1 MMLCVETT
9 SISVDFSCR
18 KEKVEERE
26 EDASE
31 SFSDNSLRTF
41 FQTFLLH
48 SSLASSTLR
57 FNSSRDTTNTNKSNN
72 GRTKKESTSEKS
84 GEREDGLE
92 GRERRTKGVVF
103 ENT

>member
-41 FQTFLLH
+41 F
-48 SSLASSTLR
+48 ASKVHH
-57 FNSSRDTTNTNKSNN
+57 NS
-72 GRTKKESTSEKS
+72 
-84 GEREDGLE
+84 
-92 GRERRTKGVVF
+92 
-103 ENT
+103 